1 MQALLVPELAEEL
14 PFWTDGLGMK
24 VLQSSAGKAVLGYGG
39 EGQGTASGGHFA
51 IELFEDEDDS
61 IKPPVG
67 RHKTPP
73 LILAARHVL

>member
-67 RHKTPP
+67 WHTIPP
-73 LILAARHVL
+73 PIPATRYVM